1 MSQIP
6 PTLGYANPMPLAP
19 LGELFR
25 DGPRIAIRN
34 GAALPKRCILCG
46 ADAPTPAVALSFTWD
61 PSFRITR
68 VLTLQLRQH
77 GHVDAHLCGGHLAR
91 YRRYRHLG
99 GAGMIA
105 AMVIMLGGLA
115 MALVSELSDVP
126 RYTPLG
132 IAALFTGFALFIVL
146 SFLFTLG
153 TRTLACTR
161 IENDYLY
168 LEGAC
173 ESFLDSLPPLPPT
186 ETRPIEP
193 RP

>member
-1 MSQIP
+1 MTP

-25 DGPRIAIRN
+25 DGPRIVVRN
-34 GAALPKRCILCG
+34 GAALPGRCILCG
-46 ADAPTPAVALSFTWD
+46 ADAATPPTPPVALSFTWD

-77 GHVDAHLCGGHLAR
+77 GHIDAHLCGGHLAR
-91 YRRYRHLG
+91 YRRYRRFG

-105 AMVIMLGGLA
+105 ATVIMLGGLA
-115 MALVSELSDVP
+115 LALVSELSDVP

-146 SFLFTLG
+146 SFLFTIG

-168 LEGAC
+168 LEGAA
-173 ESFLDSLPPLPPT
+173 EAFLAPLPPLPPQPPT
-186 ETRPIEP
+186 A
-193 RP
+193 